1 MVPTRTAALVL
12 ISGLVVV
19 SIAGCGSGDPV
30 QDVLRER
37 ARWKAEVRSFV
48 VLPDG
53 SSRVTLQVV
62 GPVRSSLQTLT
73 VRVELVDRSGEVL
86 HASWYPIDLS
96 DVQRGVPAEKMVPL
110 PPTSPAPDGVNV
122 DPIRSPSEQ
131 DIQHM
136 PELSGAVSA
145 D

>member
-1 MVPTRTAALVL
+1 M
-12 ISGLVVV
+12 
-19 SIAGCGSGDPV
+19 

-62 GPVRSSLQTLT
+62 GPVRSSLDTFT
-73 VRVELVDRSGEVL
+73 VRVELVDGNGEVL

-96 DVQRGVPAEKMVPL
+96 DVHRGVPAEKVIAL
-110 PPTSPAPDGVNV
+110 PPTDPAPDGVNV
-122 DPIRSPSEQ
+122 DPIRVPTEQ
-131 DIQHM
+131 DVQHM
-136 PELSGAVSA
+136 PELSGAASG